1 MLWDNLPAICV
12 ALKISFVRFPDV
24 EDERIFRETMV
35 IRDVDSHSFDELTS
49 IIEKKMAFME
59 YALFDFTIFHTE
71 KNGDRI
77 VVDHSYYNRLVN
89 RWSKAEAQSCED
101 SFLESQQLFLDCHN
115 SCIPVDFSVEVEV
128 KKRKT
133 TPPCTSDGAKC
144 FVPLTVENLAKVES
158 IPSFPTNMQ
167 RSTDNT
173 ADKSTTKFTSI
184 KDLSSPPPH
193 LNFFVRGVVIA
204 IRFKAGKSGVEVVE
218 VDLCD
223 PSDSSIEITAMSFDA
238 TVRKAIKENLKSDR
252 RQVVELYQIY
262 VRKKNDVDIRF
273 QFNRHPCL
281 LRLDRYSRIEVIQI
295 LTIPLPVKVQGSIVT
310 VRQNMPSGG
319 PVELAALVAGNEI
332 PSLKASSYLSGK
344 SDASSL
350 SSSTPYVGQRR
361 TTFCLNTMPS
371 RYNCSNV
378 SPPTSLSDE
387 RKKMESHLREPG
399 VVHTSKR
406 DVQAREEAVADYV
419 AHEEHRKNCVRRKKE
434 VSSQCILCGL
444 DFQSE
449 SMCVSIVR
457 RLLEANNRN
466 RGSKIP
472 SVDELRIALSDLRCG
487 TQRGSSGPRLMSKA
501 TFVNLEKKTVHRVH
515 CRCAHL
521 CTSYQL
527 GKSIEDIV
535 LYELPFSI
543 CVLCGFSGATVSCY
557 HPDCSE
563 QYHAICAIYSNRYVN
578 FGKKDP
584 HKPCPACPRHT
595 QVSIS
600 VNPKEQTVLHE
611 DESCWEDNIAFD
623 SRVVESTDLRDPD
636 ENGGM

>member
-24 EDERIFRETMV
+24 EDERIFRENMV
-35 IRDVDSHSFDELTS
+35 IRDVDSHSFDELSS

-59 YALFDFTIFHTE
+59 YAQFDFTIFHIE

-89 RWSKAEAQSCED
+89 KWSKAEAQFCDD
-101 SFLESQQLFLDCHN
+101 SFLESQQLFLDRHT
-115 SCIPVDFSVEVEV
+115 SCIPIDFSVEVEV
-128 KKRKT
+128 KKKKIAPT
-133 TPPCTSDGAKC
+133 SSSDGAQC
-144 FVPLTVENLAKVES
+144 LVPLTVENLAKMKS
-158 IPSFPTNMQ
+158 IPSVPTDTQ
-167 RSTDNT
+167 RNTDNS

-184 KDLSSPPPH
+184 KDLSCPPPH
-193 LNFFVRGVVIA
+193 LDFFVRGVVIA

-223 PSDSSIEITAMSFDA
+223 PSDSSFEVTAMSFDA

-252 RQVVELYQIY
+252 RQVVELHKIY

-273 QFNRHPCL
+273 QSNRHPCL

-295 LTIPLPVKVQGSIVT
+295 LTIPLPAKVQDSIVT
-310 VRQNMPSGG
+310 VRQNMPCGG

-332 PSLKASSYLSGK
+332 PSQQASSFLSGK
-344 SDASSL
+344 SDASSH

-361 TTFCLNTMPS
+361 TTFCLRTMPL
-371 RYNCSNV
+371 RNNCSNV
-378 SPPTSLSDE
+378 PPSTSLSDE
-387 RKKMESHLREPG
+387 KKRMESHLREPG

-406 DVQAREEAVADYV
+406 DVEAREEAVADYV
-419 AHEEHRKNCVRRKKE
+419 AHEEHRKDCVRRKKE

-449 SMCVSIVR
+449 AICMSIVR

-472 SVDELRIALSDLRCG
+472 SVDELKIALSDLRWG
-487 TQRGSSGPRLMSKA
+487 AQRGSSVPRVTSKA

-535 LYELPFSI
+535 SYELSFNT

-563 QYHAICAIYSNRYVN
+563 QYHAICAIYSNGYVN

-584 HKPCPACPRHT
+584 YKPCPACPRHT

-600 VNPKEQTVLHE
+600 INPKEQNVLHE

-636 ENGGM
+636 ANGGM